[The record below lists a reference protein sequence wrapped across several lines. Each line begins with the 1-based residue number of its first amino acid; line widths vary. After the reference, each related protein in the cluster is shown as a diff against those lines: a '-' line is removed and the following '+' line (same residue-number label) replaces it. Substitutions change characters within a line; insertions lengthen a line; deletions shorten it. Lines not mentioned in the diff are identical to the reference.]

1 MQEGMEHQGFSF
13 IEVISQCPTQ
23 AGKYME
29 GTSNPA
35 DLLAL
40 MKKRSLPVDQ
50 ARLMAPAELE
60 GRIVVGTLHHVKD
73 KKELCQIIYENFPEE
88 KNDKSNSHR

>member
-1 MQEGMEHQGFSF
+1 MQEGIEHRGFSF

-29 GTSNPA
+29 GTSNPGE
-35 DLLAL
+35 LFGL

-50 ARLMAPAELE
+50 AKKMAPPELA

-73 KKELCQIIYENFPEE
+73 KKELSQIIYENFPEE
-88 KNDKSNSHR
+88 KSDPRNSHR